1 MIYRNRGYG
10 PIDRFCAKHPNF
22 GIPNLMKIIV
32 FGQIAVYLVNMLV
45 YVMFKQSFLSYLQFV
60 PAYILQGQ
68 VWRLVTWVVV
78 PNASSPFMLLL
89 TCYFYYWIAV
99 MLEREWGTA
108 RFTLFYLSGMV
119 LSVVIGMLVGM
130 AGVAQINPYYLLYP
144 MNLSYYLN
152 LSIFLV
158 LSVLYGEM
166 QVLLFFMVPVKMKW
180 MALIDVVLVIVDM
193 AGFVQSG
200 LWMLA
205 LGPLAS
211 FINFFIFTWPF
222 WQAKLG
228 IVRHKTD
235 PKVIHFKQ
243 AQKQAQETKGYHHK
257 CAVCGITDAD
267 DPDMEFRYCSKCN
280 GYYCYC
286 ANHINNH
293 VHIHKN

>member
-1 MIYRNRGYG
+1 
-10 PIDRFCAKHPNF
+10 
-22 GIPNLMKIIV
+22 
-32 FGQIAVYLVNMLV
+32 
-45 YVMFKQSFLSYLQFV
+45 MFKQSFLSYLQFV

-119 LSVVIGMLVGM
+119 LSVVIGMLVGL

-166 QVLLFFMVPVKMKW
+166 QVLLFFVIPIRVKYFGVFAAVLWVFSFLGASLPGKLDYLLSMLNVWLFFAPMVYRSLRAW
-180 MALIDVVLVIVDM
+180 
-193 AGFVQSG
+193 
-200 LWMLA
+200 
-205 LGPLAS
+205 
-211 FINFFIFTWPF
+211 
-222 WQAKLG
+222 
-228 IVRHKTD
+228 VRREQWK
-235 PKVIHFKQ
+235 
-243 AQKQAQETKGYHHK
+243 
-257 CAVCGITDAD
+257 
-267 DPDMEFRYCSKCN
+267 R
-280 GYYCYC
+280 
-286 ANHINNH
+286 
-293 VHIHKN
+293 KNRR

>member
-45 YVMFKQSFLSYLQFV
+45 YVMFRQSFISYLQFI

-89 TCYFYYWIAV
+89 TCYFYYWIAA

-108 RFTLFYLSGMV
+108 RFTLFYLSGTV
-119 LSVVIGMLVGM
+119 LSVVIGMLVGLV
-130 AGVAQINPYYLLYP
+130 GVAQINPFYLITS
-144 MNLSYYLN
+144 MDLSNYLN
-152 LSIFLV
+152 MSIFLV
-158 LSVLYGEM
+158 LAVLYGEM
-166 QVLLFFMVPVKMKW
+166 QVLLFFVVPVKMKW
-180 MALIDVVLVIVDM
+180 MALIDVVLVVVDM
-193 AGFVQSG
+193 ARFVQAG

-205 LGPLAS
+205 LVPLAS
-211 FINFFIFTWPF
+211 YINFFIFTWPF

-267 DPDMEFRYCSKCN
+267 DPDMEFRYCSKCD

-286 ANHINNH
+286 SNHINNH
-293 VHIHKN
+293 VHIHKD